1 MDDAGLGG
9 GGVMKTKATNSLSCT
24 VNLWRTKRRFE
35 AYGIILAT
43 DLKMVS
49 NRMLAQML
57 DMDSRGLRQVLER
70 DKHFMITLLGGNHR
84 TDPWYSINPN
94 HPPLVLEKK
103 STKKVMKTIVGG
115 EILKLAKVDK

>member
-1 MDDAGLGG
+1 MS
-9 GGVMKTKATNSLSCT
+9 KTQAANSLQCT

-49 NRMLAQML
+49 NKMLAQML

-84 TDPWYSINPN
+84 TEPWYSINPN

-115 EILKLAKVDK
+115 EVVKLMKGKT